1 MRLADLR
8 GRGIYA
14 GAPDAHRCIFIHI
27 PKTAGTSVAEA
38 LFNLPSRHIPYTEY
52 LRASPR
58 KFRSYFKFAFVRNPW
73 DRLVSTW
80 SFLRKGGM
88 NEPDRAWA
96 DRHLSKYSD
105 FDSFVRDGLGR
116 PEVQSWIHFRP
127 QADFILAPDGTV
139 MVDFVGRYERIG
151 EDFSII
157 ARRLGVREALGA
169 HNHSDHAPFASY
181 FTPTSAGI
189 VASVYARDIDA
200 FGYQSPIVKLP
211 ST

>member
-1 MRLADLR
+1 
-8 GRGIYA
+8 
-14 GAPDAHRCIFIHI
+14 
-27 PKTAGTSVAEA
+27 
-38 LFNLPSRHIPYTEY
+38 
-52 LRASPR
+52 
-58 KFRSYFKFAFVRNPW
+58 
-73 DRLVSTW
+73 
-80 SFLRKGGM
+80 M

-116 PEVQSWIHFRP
+116 PEVQSWVHFRP

-157 ARRLGVREALGA
+157 ARRLGVRGALQA
-169 HNHSDHAPFASY
+169 HNPSDHAPFASY

-189 VASVYARDIDA
+189 VASVYARDVDA
-200 FGYQSPIVKLP
+200 FGYQSPIVKSP